1 MNRALIG
8 RQPIF
13 RSDRHHILGY
23 ELLFRDSDHNAA
35 SFSNAD
41 RATAEVLVNSSTEIG
56 LDKVVGPHLA
66 FINFGRSLLL
76 GSLCEAIPH
85 QRAVLEILENVLP
98 DAELLQRLRQLRA
111 KGYRI
116 ALDDF
121 PCDEPINTALLP
133 VADYVKLDLQA
144 NDWTRIEGAVAAL
157 KKYPL
162 QLIAE
167 KVETPEQFQLCKRIG
182 FDFFQGYF
190 FCRPQVLTSPR
201 APVNRLA
208 TIQLI
213 TKLNDPDIQFKKLE
227 TVICQDVSLS
237 YKLLRY
243 VNSAV
248 VGLRREVES
257 IGHAAMLVGHEKLK
271 IWASLILFSG
281 VQDKPPDLIITGLVR
296 ARMCEKIAETLGMN
310 HRDRFF
316 LVGLFSVLDAILDQ
330 PLTQIVPSLPLR
342 TDITN
347 ALLHHE
353 GQLGSALRAVIA
365 YEQHDWMK
373 ATCGR
378 LGEQAIREI
387 YRETMESVL
396 SIFDSLAE
404 QQTA

>member
-13 RSDRHHILGY
+13 RSDMHHILGY

-41 RATAEVLVNSSTEIG
+41 QATAEVIVNSSTEIG

-76 GSLCEAIPH
+76 GSLCEAIPPE
-85 QRAVLEILENVLP
+85 RAVLEILENVLP

-121 PCDEPINTALLP
+121 PCDDPINTALLA

-144 NDWTRIEGAVAAL
+144 NDWTRIEGAVAVL
-157 KKYPL
+157 KKYPV

-190 FCRPQVLTSPR
+190 FCHPQVLTSAR

-213 TKLNDPDIQFKKLE
+213 TKLNDPDIQFNKLE
-227 TVICQDVSLS
+227 SVICQDVSLS

-243 VNSAV
+243 
-248 VGLRREVES
+248 
-257 IGHAAMLVGHEKLK
+257 
-271 IWASLILFSG
+271 
-281 VQDKPPDLIITGLVR
+281 
-296 ARMCEKIAETLGMN
+296 
-310 HRDRFF
+310 
-316 LVGLFSVLDAILDQ
+316 
-330 PLTQIVPSLPLR
+330 
-342 TDITN
+342 
-347 ALLHHE
+347 
-353 GQLGSALRAVIA
+353 
-365 YEQHDWMK
+365 
-373 ATCGR
+373 
-378 LGEQAIREI
+378 
-387 YRETMESVL
+387 
-396 SIFDSLAE
+396 
-404 QQTA
+404 